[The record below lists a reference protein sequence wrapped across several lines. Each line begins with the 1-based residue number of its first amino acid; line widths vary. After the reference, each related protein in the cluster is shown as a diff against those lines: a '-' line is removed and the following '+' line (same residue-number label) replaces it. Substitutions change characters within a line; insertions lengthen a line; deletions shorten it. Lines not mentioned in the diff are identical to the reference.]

1 MLQILIT
8 VYGCQTLNGSHQRTF
23 PIRFDTTAFQ
33 HERLHISGHHLVGE
47 GLHMTK
53 ITGNQIIMI
62 GDELHSPAIEHEII
76 KHGRSL
82 IEDGNSPVIPC
93 PRIVRI
99 HLTENDTVVINLTQ
113 LFTYGG
119 LVRTDNQ

>member
-1 MLQILIT
+1 
-8 VYGCQTLNGSHQRTF
+8 
-23 PIRFDTTAFQ
+23 
-33 HERLHISGHHLVGE
+33 
-47 GLHMTK
+47 MTK

-119 LVRTDNQ
+119 LVRTDNQELLMFDHLLGNRYKTRNHLV